1 MSKIR
6 VAVVGAGSMGLNH
19 LRTYSNINDV
29 ELVGVYDINAESA
42 VKAAK
47 QFNCVAFDKLE
58 DFIGKVDAV
67 SVVTP
72 SITHHEVGMFFLKNG
87 IDCMMEKPL
96 AATEKQC
103 EELIKTAEKSKA
115 VLMVGHIERFNPAV
129 QKLSEILG
137 DGKTIQAIETHR
149 MSESS
154 GRITDVDVAMDLMI
168 HDVEVVM
175 SMVQSPV
182 VSVSAKSFK
191 SQGDHITALIS
202 FENGAYAACTA
213 SRITKNR
220 IRSMHVTSEQGFF
233 ELDFV
238 NQKLAIHHQG
248 RNPAMKGGGDFN
260 VAVSTENLYIPSA
273 NALSLELQSFID
285 STKTRKTPKI
295 TGQNALD
302 ALQVIW
308 KVQED
313 LK

>member
-1 MSKIR
+1 
-6 VAVVGAGSMGLNH
+6 
-19 LRTYSNINDV
+19 
-29 ELVGVYDINAESA
+29 
-42 VKAAK
+42 
-47 QFNCVAFDKLE
+47 
-58 DFIGKVDAV
+58 
-67 SVVTP
+67 
-72 SITHHEVGMFFLKNG
+72 
-87 IDCMMEKPL
+87 
-96 AATEKQC
+96 
-103 EELIKTAEKSKA
+103 
-115 VLMVGHIERFNPAV
+115 MVGHIERFNPAV

-233 ELDFV
+233 ELDFA
-238 NQKLAIHHQG
+238 NQKLAVHHQG